1 MGTEY
6 FTPDEVATQ
15 LKVTRQVVYNWIN
28 EGRLRAVKAG
38 RTLRIPGYA
47 LDAFLQPVRAGEVEP
62 DRGYPIEQFTAAAQ
76 AALEEAGT
84 LVRARHHARLDVE
97 HLLWALLRQPDGIA
111 RRAFQQLHVDPDEV
125 AQRIETELSALPGD
139 TDYRQSTQA
148 LAISARVP
156 QVIKRAEDL
165 ANRIPDLQIDCNH
178 LLVAICEEAS
188 GIAAETLR
196 SFAIMPERLEVVLID
211 LLAVQH
217 SQPAQQRE
225 QGHDAWANSI
235 EQRLTHLEAEFAS
248 LRGLL
253 ASQEHISPG
262 TS

>member
-76 AALEEAGT
+76 AAFEEANS
-84 LVRARHHARLDVE
+84 LIRARHHARLEVE

-111 RRAFQQLHVDPDEV
+111 RRAFQQLRVDPDQV
-125 AQRIETELSALPGD
+125 AQQIESELPTLPSD

-148 LAISARVP
+148 LAVSPRIV
-156 QVIKRAEDL
+156 QVIKRAEEL
-165 ANRIPDLQIDCNH
+165 ANRLPDLQIDCNH
-178 LLVAICEEAS
+178 LLIAICEET
-188 GIAAETLR
+188 GGVAAETLR
-196 SFAIMPERLEVVLID
+196 SFAITPERLEVVLLDIQ
-211 LLAVQH
+211 ATRH
-217 SQPAQQRE
+217 GQPALQIE
-225 QGHDAWANSI
+225 QGRDAWAHAI
-235 EQRLTHLEAEFAS
+235 EQRLAHLETEFAA
-248 LRGLL
+248 LRALL
-253 ASQEHISPG
+253 TGQERANLR

>member
-38 RTLRIPGYA
+38 RTLRVPGYA

-76 AALEEAGT
+76 AVFEAANS
-84 LVRARHHARLDVE
+84 LVRARRHARLEVE
-97 HLLWALLRQPDGIA
+97 HLLCALLRQSDGIA
-111 RRAFQQLHVDPDEV
+111 RQAFQQLRVDPDQV
-125 AQRIETELSALPGD
+125 AQQIESELRTFPSD

-148 LAISARVP
+148 LAISPRIV
-156 QVIKRAEDL
+156 QVIKRAEEL
-165 ANRIPDLQIDCNH
+165 ANRLPDLQIDSAH
-178 LLVAICEEAS
+178 LLVAICEEA
-188 GIAAETLR
+188 GGTAAEILR
-196 SFAIMPERLEVVLID
+196 SFAITPERLEVVLID
-211 LLAVQH
+211 LRAVQH
-217 SQPAQQRE
+217 SQPIPQLE
-225 QGHDAWANSI
+225 QGRDAWAHVI
-235 EQRLTHLEAEFAS
+235 EQRLAHLETEFAA
-248 LRGLL
+248 LRALL
-253 ASQEHISPG
+253 TRQERASSS